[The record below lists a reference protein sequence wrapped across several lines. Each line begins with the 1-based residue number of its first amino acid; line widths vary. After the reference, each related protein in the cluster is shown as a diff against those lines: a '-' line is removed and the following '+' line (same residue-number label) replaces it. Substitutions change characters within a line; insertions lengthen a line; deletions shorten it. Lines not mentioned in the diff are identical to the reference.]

1 MHAYPP
7 DRLWCRSLGV
17 ALLALLL
24 GAHAPWIGAQ
34 GVVAPPAT
42 NNVAAIGREQA
53 LREAWRQ
60 AADPN
65 ALPVENMTLPVAHHP
80 DGRVRALLKAGK
92 ALIPAVDSGYVRAQD
107 VVVEIFDNA
116 GHLEGIFITDNCF
129 FDRATSDGYCEG
141 KVRIEQRGVRI
152 FGVDMVWNLETRRA
166 KILSQ
171 AEVRL
176 NRFMEGIGE
185 AFK

>member
-1 MHAYPP
+1 MHVFHP
-7 DRLWCRSLGV
+7 DRRWQRLGL
-17 ALLALLL
+17 ALALLL
-24 GAHAPWIGAQ
+24 GGDASRLRAQERGGAAPSNT
-34 GVVAPPAT
+34 VASA
-42 NNVAAIGREQA
+42 GRELA
-53 LREAWRQ
+53 IREAWRQ
-60 AADPN
+60 AADPS

-107 VVVEIFDNA
+107 VVVEIFDDH
-116 GHLEGIFITDNCF
+116 GRLEGIFITDNCF

-141 KVRIEQRGVRI
+141 KVRIEQRGVQV
-152 FGVDMVWNLETRRA
+152 FGVDMVWNLEARSA

-171 AEVRL
+171 AEVRM
-176 NRFMEGIGE
+176 NRFMEGIGK